1 MDVTIC
7 HSWHLVSITPRRLAF
22 GMPTTRGPSLRERSR
37 RAIQAELLQVAQRL
51 FVEQGYPET
60 TVDQIAAA
68 AGMSRRTIFRY
79 VSSKEELVLAK
90 YDLLQEDL
98 VQRLTDRPA
107 AEPLWTSL
115 RRMFDGV
122 VEYLSDPS
130 NASPAAV
137 VQRIVAGTPALHAGS
152 LVRLARMQH
161 AIRRIVEQRQADV
174 TSVAAGAIVGAAFAC
189 LATAQEHSVRTGGA
203 LAASLDEAM
212 GVLRI
217 ARSSGRR
224 S

>member
-1 MDVTIC
+1 MT
-7 HSWHLVSITPRRLAF
+7 
-22 GMPTTRGPSLRERSR
+22 GPSLRERSR
-37 RAIQAELLQVAQRL
+37 RAVQAELLQVAQRL

-90 YDLLQEDL
+90 YDLLQDDFIA
-98 VQRLTDRPA
+98 RLTARPA
-107 AEPLWTSL
+107 TEPVWTSL

-122 VEYLSDPS
+122 VGYLSDPS

-137 VQRIVAGTPALHAGS
+137 VQRIVAGTPSLHAGS

-161 AIRRIVEQRQADV
+161 TISGLVEQRHTATTRV
-174 TSVAAGAIVGAAFAC
+174 TAAAIVGAAFSC
-189 LATAQEHSVRTGGA
+189 LATAQEHSVHTGEP
-203 LAASLDEAM
+203 LAASLDAAM
-212 GVLRI
+212 AVILI
-217 ARSSGRR
+217 AH
-224 S
+224 